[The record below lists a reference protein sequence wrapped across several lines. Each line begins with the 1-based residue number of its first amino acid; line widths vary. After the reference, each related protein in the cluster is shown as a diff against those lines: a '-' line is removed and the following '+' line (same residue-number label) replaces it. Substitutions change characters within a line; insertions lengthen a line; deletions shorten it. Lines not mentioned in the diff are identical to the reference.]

1 MKSHL
6 KYYRK
11 RAGLSQEQLASKTKF
26 SVSTVA
32 SMENG
37 RRDGSVDTIIS
48 MASFFGV
55 TVDELLFGP
64 NDSDST
70 TCKKTEE
77 VS

>member
-11 RAGLSQEQLASKTKF
+11 RAGLSQEQLASKTRF
-26 SVSTVA
+26 SVSTIA

-37 RRDGSVDTIIS
+37 RRDGSVDTIIY

-64 NDSDST
+64 SDSNST
-70 TCKKTEE
+70 NKQSEE

>member
-37 RRDGSVDTIIS
+37 RRDGLVDTIIS

-64 NDSDST
+64 NDSNST
-70 TCKKTEE
+70 NKQPEE